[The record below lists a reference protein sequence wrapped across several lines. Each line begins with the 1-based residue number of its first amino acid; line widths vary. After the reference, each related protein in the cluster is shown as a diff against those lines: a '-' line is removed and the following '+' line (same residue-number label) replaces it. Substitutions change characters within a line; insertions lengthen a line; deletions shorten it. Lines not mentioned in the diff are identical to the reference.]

1 MGFTGGLLVDYPN
14 SSKAKKL
21 YLCLFTGGAT
31 VHMPLPL
38 GLDSTQQVILLAGS
52 LIINIS
58 TPLYLYL
65 QASYTEKKV
74 GVSRPAGRKKL
85 YKSKD
90 WILAK
95 KERRRRQGGKFV
107 REDTKY
113 TGRRRKTKF

>member
-1 MGFTGGLLVDYPN
+1 MGFTGGLLIDYPN

-58 TPLYLYL
+58 TPFVFIFTGQLY
-65 QASYTEKKV
+65 
-74 GVSRPAGRKKL
+74 
-85 YKSKD
+85 
-90 WILAK
+90 
-95 KERRRRQGGKFV
+95 
-107 REDTKY
+107 REE
-113 TGRRRKTKF
+113 GWGF